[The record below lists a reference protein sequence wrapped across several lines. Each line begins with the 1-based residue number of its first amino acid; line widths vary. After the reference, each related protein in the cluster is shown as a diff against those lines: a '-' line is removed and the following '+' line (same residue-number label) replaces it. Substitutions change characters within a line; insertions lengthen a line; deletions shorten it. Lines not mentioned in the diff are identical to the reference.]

1 MSKQSKPSSITSAFI
16 GFHFSTMSSALAWC
30 MMKSSCIWRWWA
42 IHKQF
47 CPKFMPTKVNITKQF
62 LSLHFWSYV
71 NQTVWFPERTLGRI
85 RHPLLNNKS
94 LFISQ
99 TKVLLPLF
107 LFSYPQSLV
116 SRSLLRERDLWSI
129 GLSGEVRA
137 HSWTACPCP
146 QPCSPPL
153 TVGCSDSPWAP
164 SALQKTACLNLSW

>member
-1 MSKQSKPSSITSAFI
+1 
-16 GFHFSTMSSALAWC
+16 MSSALAWC
-30 MMKSSCIWRWWA
+30 MMKSSCIWSWWA
-42 IHKQF
+42 IRKQF
-47 CPKFMPTKVNITKQF
+47 CPKFKPTKVNITKQF
-62 LSLHFWSYV
+62 LSLQFWCYV
-71 NQTVWFPERTLGRI
+71 NQTVWFPECALGRI
-85 RHPLLNNKS
+85 RHPLLNNNS
-94 LFISQ
+94 LIISQ

-153 TVGCSDSPWAP
+153 TVGCSDSPWTP